1 MNDEQVKQR
10 QMAPLHAPTDLG
22 AQAGSLSD
30 IADVVGS
37 ATTAYF
43 AFELAA
49 LPRPSRDCAAL
60 WRAAGAF
67 RTLRPWVCRRTS
79 EKEASMTSLIFRP
92 AVKLPTPDDENSEGL
107 SDSQLSRRY
116 AFAFSA
122 SASAML

>member
-30 IADVVGS
+30 IAEVVGS

-43 AFELAA
+43 AFELAV

-60 WRAAGAF
+60 WRAADAF

-79 EKEASMTSLIFRP
+79 EKEASMTSLNFGLPLSSQRP
-92 AVKLPTPDDENSEGL
+92 TTRILKG
-107 SDSQLSRRY
+107 
-116 AFAFSA
+116 
-122 SASAML
+122 